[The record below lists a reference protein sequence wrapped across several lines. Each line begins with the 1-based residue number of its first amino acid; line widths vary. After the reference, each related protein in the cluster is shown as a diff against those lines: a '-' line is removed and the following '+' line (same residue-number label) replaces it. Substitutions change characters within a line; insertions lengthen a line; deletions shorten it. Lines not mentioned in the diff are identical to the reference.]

1 MTETPTYPVI
11 VLLVDDQPIIAEAIK
26 RMVEGSSDI
35 TFHYCSDP
43 TKAIEVANQISP
55 TVILQDLVM
64 PDIDGLQLVKYFR
77 ANPATA
83 QVPLIVL
90 STKEEPAIKAEAFAL
105 GANDYMV
112 KLPDRLEV
120 LARIRYHSTGYI
132 RLLQRNEAY
141 AKLAE
146 SKKKLQD
153 ELNEAATY
161 VTRMLPNP
169 VKSPEVNISW
179 RFIPSNQLGG
189 DIFGYCWIDKD
200 HFAMYLL
207 DVCGHGVGAA
217 LLSVTVMN
225 VLSSQSLPNTN
236 FLDPSQVLKALNDQ
250 FPMEKHN
257 DMFFTMWYGVFNKN
271 SRRLV
276 YASGGHPPAILF
288 TGPSRTQVAMQEL
301 STPGLV
307 IGGMSGV
314 SFECAAC
321 TLEKF
326 AKLYLYSDGVY
337 EIAKGDGSTLSLS
350 EFIQVLA
357 KFKEDGEKDLDRI
370 QDFAQQLNGPGG
382 FADDFS
388 IVEFIL

>member
-1 MTETPTYPVI
+1 MTENKTYPVI

-26 RMVEGSSDI
+26 RMVEGQSDI

-43 TKAIEVANQISP
+43 TKAIKLANQISP

-120 LARIRYHSTGYI
+120 LARIKYHSEGYI
-132 RLLQRNEAY
+132 RLLERNEAY
-141 AKLAE
+141 KKLAE
-146 SKKKLQD
+146 SKKILQD

-161 VTRMLPNP
+161 VTRMLPKP
-169 VKSPEVNISW
+169 LKTPEVNVTW

-189 DIFGYCWIDKD
+189 DIFGYRWIDED
-200 HFAMYLL
+200 HFSMYLL

-225 VLSSQSLPNTN
+225 VLSSKSLPNTD
-236 FLDPSQVLKALNDQ
+236 FLDPSQVLSALNEQ

-257 DMFFTMWYGVFNKN
+257 DMFFTMWYGVFNKKT
-271 SRRLV
+271 RRLI
-276 YASGGHPPAILF
+276 YGSGGHPPAILF
-288 TGPSRTQVAMQEL
+288 TGPNRKQVAKEEL

-307 IGGMSGV
+307 IGGMAGV
-314 SFECAAC
+314 PFQSAAC
-321 TLEKF
+321 TLGKF

-337 EIAKGDGSTLSLS
+337 EIAKADGSTMPLTEFVDMLS
-350 EFIQVLA
+350 EY
-357 KFKEDGEKDLDRI
+357 KEDGDKDLDRI
-370 QDFAQQLNGPGG
+370 QGFAQKLNGPGG

-388 IVEFIL
+388 IVEFTF